1 MSNIL
6 DINKL
11 LAALDNEDH
20 SNLLNTDYQKIAKD
34 KNDILQQ
41 LHYTTDKLKELHKK
55 LKYYRY
61 IDELDDLKYGQYVRW
76 INISNP
82 NILKLTNGGF
92 FLEIK
97 MLDTGTHMMVK
108 NNMNRVFQIKMDE
121 CVIFQKM
128 SDQENVILSAL
139 KYLNKD

>member
-1 MSNIL
+1 ML
-6 DINKL
+6 
-11 LAALDNEDH
+11 
-20 SNLLNTDYQKIAKD
+20 KI

-41 LHYTTDKLKELHKK
+41 LQRAPDKLKDLHKK

-76 INISNP
+76 INITNP

-97 MLDTGTHMMVK
+97 MLDTGTHMMIK

>member
-1 MSNIL
+1 MSNTL

-11 LAALDNEDH
+11 LSALDNEDH

-41 LHYTTDKLKELHKK
+41 LQYTPDKLKDLHKK

-76 INISNP
+76 INITNP

-97 MLDTGTHMMVK
+97 MLDTGTHMMIK